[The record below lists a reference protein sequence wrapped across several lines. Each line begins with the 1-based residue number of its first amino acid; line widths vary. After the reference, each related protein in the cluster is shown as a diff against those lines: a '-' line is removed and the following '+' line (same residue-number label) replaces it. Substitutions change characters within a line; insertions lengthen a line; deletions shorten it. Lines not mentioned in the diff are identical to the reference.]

1 MTIKKESLGSGH
13 NYTQTY
19 QQKGDNMEY
28 TYTYEYLVAYAIYTD
43 DSDSYIGRSFL
54 TLRNPIMKSEDI
66 EEIEETILGST
77 VYNAESIL
85 ITNYQLIRVLKTK
98 KQQRR
103 KQKNDDT
110 TNDK

>member
-1 MTIKKESLGSGH
+1 MIKKENIESGH

-43 DSDSYIGRSFL
+43 DSDSFVGRSFL
-54 TLRNPIMKSEDI
+54 TLRNPIMKSQDI
-66 EEIEETILGST
+66 EEIEETILEST

-85 ITNYQLIRVLKTK
+85 ITNYQLIRVIKTK
-98 KQQRR
+98 KQKGR

-110 TNDK
+110 NDDK